1 MCMETQIVFLKPF
14 QLREDLKVL
23 FSIQAPK
30 DHFALQI
37 LVSALLKFYH
47 LLLPFLFF
55 IIVISQWTVL

>member
-47 LLLPFLFF
+47 HLLPFFF
-55 IIVISQWTVL
+55 L